1 MDSHTFLQLLSQL
14 GVELD
19 DSRAQLL
26 TQMLTAAN
34 PGAAPQAT
42 VEERLAKK
50 KKVLAQ
56 LENLLQENRQLLE
69 ENRKLWEKLDG
80 LAEALG
86 ACAECWGEDPACR
99 RCRGRGRPG
108 YYLPDTDFLLG
119 IIRALPPE
127 HLKGA
132 GEARPARGNKP
143 EERQRGQ
150 PMSAE

>member
-1 MDSHTFLQLLSQL
+1 MDSQAFLRLLSQL

-26 TQMLTAAN
+26 TQMLMAAN
-34 PGAAPQAT
+34 SGTAPQAT

-56 LENLLQENRQLLE
+56 LENLLQENRQLAE
-69 ENRKLWEKLDG
+69 ENRKLWERLDG

-86 ACAECWGEDPACR
+86 ACAECWGEDPSCR

-108 YYLPDTDFLLG
+108 YYLPDPDFLLG
-119 IIRALPPE
+119 IIRALPPQ
-127 HLKGA
+127 HLKVMG
-132 GEARPARGNKP
+132 GVCSERGNKT
-143 EERQRGQ
+143 
-150 PMSAE
+150 AET